1 MAQQRVV
8 SAPCHGGRMAV
19 SELASNPVALAAI
32 AIGVLIVWKLRKAV
46 MLIGLLAAVVLL
58 VAMYR

>member
-1 MAQQRVV
+1 
-8 SAPCHGGRMAV
+8 MAV

-32 AIGVLIVWKLRKAV
+32 AIGLLLVWKLRKAV
-46 MLIGLLAAVVLL
+46 MLIGVLAGLVLL

>member
-1 MAQQRVV
+1 
-8 SAPCHGGRMAV
+8 MAV

-32 AIGVLIVWKLRKAV
+32 AIALLLVWKLRKAV
-46 MLIGLLAAVVLL
+46 MLIGVLAALVLL

>member
-1 MAQQRVV
+1 
-8 SAPCHGGRMAV
+8 MAV

-32 AIGVLIVWKLRKAV
+32 AIALLLFWKLRKAV

>member
-1 MAQQRVV
+1 
-8 SAPCHGGRMAV
+8 MAV

-32 AIGVLIVWKLRKAV
+32 AIALLIVWKLRKAV